1 MVSLTRA
8 IDGLIYASVGVG
20 AILLPQIYFLVPTW
34 LFYSVLAGWVAYLLL
49 AVATARHLKVAYPFV
64 ILLSVLTL
72 VVSLPR
78 PEHYSFAKAGMWL
91 ETLTFAVG
99 SMLQIALLIL
109 ISVYLLKMRKSRK

>member
-1 MVSLTRA
+1 MRRA

-20 AILLPQIYFLVPTW
+20 AILLSQIYSLVPTW
-34 LFYSVLAGWVAYLLL
+34 LFYLVLSGWVAYLLV
-49 AVATARHLKVAYPFV
+49 AVATARHLKVAYPLA

-72 VVSLPR
+72 VVSLPQ
-78 PEHYSFAKAGMWL
+78 PEHYSSAKAGMWL

-109 ISVYLLKMRKSRK
+109 IPVYLIKMRKSKE

>member
-1 MVSLTRA
+1 MVSITRA

-34 LFYSVLAGWVAYLLL
+34 LFYSVLAGWVAYLLV
-49 AVATARHLKVAYPFV
+49 AVATVRHLKVAYPLA

-72 VVSLPR
+72 VVSLPQ
-78 PEHYSFAKAGMWL
+78 PEHYSSAKAGMWL

-109 ISVYLLKMRKSRK
+109 IPVYLIKMRKSKE